1 MWEVMQKGG
10 PLMWPILFCS
20 VLAFGLVL
28 ERIFFLHRSRIDTK
42 SFMDQIAKTLRRNR
56 IMEAVD
62 LCEKTSSPIAQ
73 VIKMGI
79 LKHDRPRAEIREAIE
94 DAALYEVPR
103 LEKNLGIIATIVRI
117 APLLGFLGTV
127 TGMVEAFQVIERKAT
142 SLNPVNPGDL
152 AGGIWEALLTTVAG
166 LCVAIPTLVAY
177 NYLSDRVHQF
187 VLEIERSATDLIE
200 VLSEKRD
207 VHEV

>member
-28 ERIFFLHRSRIDTK
+28 ERVFFLHRSRIDTK
-42 SFMDQIAKTLRRNR
+42 SFMEQIAKTLRRNR

-62 LCEKTSSPIAQ
+62 LCEKTPSPIAQ
-73 VIKMGI
+73 IIKMGI
-79 LKHDRPRAEIREAIE
+79 LKHDRPRSEIREAIE

-103 LEKNLGIIATIVRI
+103 LEKNLGIIATISRI